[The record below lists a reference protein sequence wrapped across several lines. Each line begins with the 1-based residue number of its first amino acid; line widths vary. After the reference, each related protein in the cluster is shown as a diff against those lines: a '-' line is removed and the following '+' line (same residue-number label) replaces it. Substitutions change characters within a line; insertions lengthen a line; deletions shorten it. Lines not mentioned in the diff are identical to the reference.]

1 MTSVEKD
8 RLVEILF
15 YLFFNNTDSKM
26 LATTNYWKM
35 INSICEAYNIEAH
48 IISKAVRILIAKE
61 NIKKTKQ
68 PQVHDGAVNK
78 AGLSVRPINK
88 ISGIYWQKQI
98 NYIKNFEIGKTPKI
112 DRKILDIVMKKA
124 MRDFINAIYSVF
136 GIFNHIEL
144 KTIQKIL

>member
-8 RLVEILF
+8 RLIEILF

-48 IISKAVRILIAKE
+48 TVSKAVRILIAKE
-61 NIKKTKQ
+61 NMPTEEE
-68 PQVHDGAVNK
+68 VFYLLNK

-112 DRKILDIVMKKA
+112 DRKILDIVMKKS
-124 MRDFINAIYSVF
+124 MRDFISAVYSVF
-136 GIFNHIEL
+136 GIFNNIEL

>member
-8 RLVEILF
+8 RLIEILF

-35 INSICEAYNIEAH
+35 ITSICEAYNIEAH
-48 IISKAVRILIAKE
+48 TVSKAVRILIAKE
-61 NIKKTKQ
+61 NMPTEEE
-68 PQVHDGAVNK
+68 VFYLLNK

-112 DRKILDIVMKKA
+112 DRKILDIVMKKS
-124 MRDFINAIYSVF
+124 MRDFISAVYSVF
-136 GIFNHIEL
+136 GIFNNIEL

>member
-1 MTSVEKD
+1 MTSIEKD

-48 IISKAVRILIAKE
+48 TVSKAVRILIAKE
-61 NIKKTKQ
+61 NMPTEEE
-68 PQVHDGAVNK
+68 VFYLLNK

-98 NYIKNFEIGKTPKI
+98 NYVKNFEIGKTPKI
-112 DRKILDIVMKKA
+112 DRKILDIVMKKS
-124 MRDFINAIYSVF
+124 MRDFINAVYSVF
-136 GIFNHIEL
+136 GIFNNIEL

>member
-48 IISKAVRILIAKE
+48 VISKAVRILIAKE
-61 NIKKTKQ
+61 NMPTEEE
-68 PQVHDGAVNK
+68 VFYLLNK

-98 NYIKNFEIGKTPKI
+98 NYTKNFEIGKTPKI

-136 GIFNHIEL
+136 GIFNNIEL

>member
-1 MTSVEKD
+1 MTSIEKD
-8 RLVEILF
+8 RLIEILF

-48 IISKAVRILIAKE
+48 TVSKAVRILIAKE
-61 NIKKTKQ
+61 NMPTEEE
-68 PQVHDGAVNK
+68 VFYLLNK

-112 DRKILDIVMKKA
+112 DRKILDIVMKKS
-124 MRDFINAIYSVF
+124 MRDFINAVYSVF
-136 GIFNHIEL
+136 GIFNNIEL

>member
-48 IISKAVRILIAKE
+48 TVSKAVRILIAKE
-61 NIKKTKQ
+61 NMPTEEE
-68 PQVHDGAVNK
+68 VFYLLNK

-98 NYIKNFEIGKTPKI
+98 NYVKNFEIGKTPKI
-112 DRKILDIVMKKA
+112 DRKILDIVMKKS
-124 MRDFINAIYSVF
+124 MRDFINAVYSVF
-136 GIFNHIEL
+136 GIFNNIEL

>member
-48 IISKAVRILIAKE
+48 IVSKAVRILIAKE
-61 NIKKTKQ
+61 NMPTEEE
-68 PQVHDGAVNK
+68 VFYLLNK

-88 ISGIYWQKQI
+88 ISGIY
-98 NYIKNFEIGKTPKI
+98 
-112 DRKILDIVMKKA
+112 
-124 MRDFINAIYSVF
+124 
-136 GIFNHIEL
+136 
-144 KTIQKIL
+144 

>member
-8 RLVEILF
+8 RLIEILF

-48 IISKAVRILIAKE
+48 TVSKAVRILIAKE
-61 NIKKTKQ
+61 NMPTEEE
-68 PQVHDGAVNK
+68 VFYLLNK

-98 NYIKNFEIGKTPKI
+98 NYVKNFEIGKTPKI
-112 DRKILDIVMKKA
+112 DRKILDIVMKKS
-124 MRDFINAIYSVF
+124 MRDFINAVYSVF
-136 GIFNHIEL
+136 GIFNNIEL

>member
-8 RLVEILF
+8 RLIEILF

-48 IISKAVRILIAKE
+48 TVSKAVRILIAKE
-61 NIKKTKQ
+61 NMPTEEE
-68 PQVHDGAVNK
+68 VFYLLNK

-112 DRKILDIVMKKA
+112 DRKILDIVMKKS
-124 MRDFINAIYSVF
+124 MRDFINAVYSVF
-136 GIFNHIEL
+136 GIFNNIEL

>member
-15 YLFFNNTDSKM
+15 YLFFDNTDSKM

-48 IISKAVRILIAKE
+48 IISKAVRSLIAKE
-61 NIKKTKQ
+61 DMPTREEVCYIL
-68 PQVHDGAVNK
+68 NK

-98 NYIKNFEIGKTPKI
+98 NYIKKFETGKTPKI

>member
-48 IISKAVRILIAKE
+48 TVSKAVRILIAKE
-61 NIKKTKQ
+61 NMPTEEE
-68 PQVHDGAVNK
+68 VFYLLNK

-112 DRKILDIVMKKA
+112 DRKILDIVMKKS
-124 MRDFINAIYSVF
+124 MRDFINAVYSVF
-136 GIFNHIEL
+136 GIFNNIEL